1 MWIKQ
6 TTEARFFLNVKT
18 GSNACME
25 LNKLTNF
32 FELQIHFLY
41 IMRINLNENV

>member
-6 TTEARFFLNVKT
+6 TIEARFFLRVKT
-18 GSNACME
+18 GSTACIE

-32 FELQIHFLY
+32 FELQFPFLN
-41 IMRINLNENV
+41 IMRNNLK